1 MGIDLGLK
9 DFASCSDGTKVDAQ
23 NIYRDAEPQM
33 AMAQRA
39 NKKRRVKAIHAKIAN
54 RRKDFLHKLST
65 RLVRDNGAICVGDVS
80 ASGLAQ
86 TRMAKSVLD
95 SGWSTF
101 RTMLKYKCDSAAVW
115 FDEVDERHSTQEC
128 SVCHARTGPRGL
140 PGLAVRQWACSVC
153 GTEHDRDTN
162 AARNILARGLAL
174 MEMSAAGE
182 AKAGEAA
189 VNEVAGT
196 SAAAGVG
203 HGPLDAGIP
212 FQVA

>member
-1 MGIDLGLK
+1 M
-9 DFASCSDGTKVDAQ
+9 
-23 NIYRDAEPQM
+23 
-33 AMAQRA
+33 
-39 NKKRRVKAIHAKIAN
+39 
-54 RRKDFLHKLST
+54 
-65 RLVRDNGAICVGDVS
+65 RDNGAIFVGDVS

-101 RTMLKYKCDSAAVW
+101 RTMLKYKCDHAAVW
-115 FDEVDERHSTQEC
+115 FDEVNERYSTQEC
-128 SVCHARTGPRGL
+128 SACHARTGPKGRSEL
-140 PGLAVRQWACSVC
+140 DVRHWVCSVC

-182 AKAGEAA
+182 AKAVEAA
-189 VNEVAGT
+189 VNKVAGI

-203 HGPLDAGIP
+203 HGPLAAGIP
-212 FQVA
+212 SQVASSNL